1 MPNRELEMLIKLSC
15 FFFRS
20 AMAFGNIGT
29 VLIIFA
35 VSGIV
40 MVTADDET
48 VAMQTMNDTSEF
60 E

>member
-1 MPNRELEMLIKLSC
+1 
-15 FFFRS
+15 
-20 AMAFGNIGT
+20 MAFGNIRT

-48 VAMQTMNDTSEF
+48 VAMQTMNDTSEC